1 MIDVGRVCVKI
12 AGRDAGKKAVVVEK
26 IDSNFVLIDGE
37 TRRRKCSINHLEP
50 LNKTLDIKKGD
61 AHAKVATAFKTLNID
76 VKTTK
81 PKTKKTERPRRVRK
95 SHSKEKPKKVAKP
108 KVEKK
113 EEKPKVKKVVKK
125 VTKKTV
131 KKVVKKTAT
140 KK

>member
-12 AGRDAGKKAVVVEK
+12 AGRDAGKKAVIVEK
-26 IDSNFVLIDGE
+26 IDSNFVLIDGQ

-61 AHAKVATAFKTLNID
+61 SHAKIITAFKTLNIKL
-76 VKTTK
+76 VEKK
-81 PKTKKTERPRRVRK
+81 PKTKKAERPRRVRK
-95 SHSKEKPKKVAKP
+95 SHSKSKKVAKP

-113 EEKPKVKKVVKK
+113 PKTKKVVKK
-125 VTKKTV
+125 VAKKTV

>member
-26 IDSNFVLIDGE
+26 IDSNFVLIDGQ
-37 TRRRKCSINHLEP
+37 TRRRKCSISHLEP

-61 AHAKVATAFKTLNID
+61 SHDKIVAAFKTLNID

-81 PKTKKTERPRRVRK
+81 PKTKKTERPRKVRK
-95 SHSKEKPKKVAKP
+95 LHSKPKKVTKP

-113 EEKPKVKKVVKK
+113 EVKEEVKEEVK
-125 VTKKTV
+125 QEV
-131 KKVVKKTAT
+131 KKVVKKTVKKVAT